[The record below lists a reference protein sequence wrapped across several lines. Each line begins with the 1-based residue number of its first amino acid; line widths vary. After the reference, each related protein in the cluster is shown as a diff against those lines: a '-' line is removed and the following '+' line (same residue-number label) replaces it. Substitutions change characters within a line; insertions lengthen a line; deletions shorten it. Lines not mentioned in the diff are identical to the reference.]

1 MLNNMQIRE
10 VTMPGAVTDSSTP
23 KPPRLLRGSVITLR
37 RKCGKA
43 NCRCAGGE
51 QLHENPALSYSDGGR
66 TRIVALR
73 PGEVAVVRRAL
84 ERYQTRRDQLDAEAD
99 AGVAALRQWQANRR
113 EEKR

>member
-1 MLNNMQIRE
+1 MADAVMTDRE
-10 VTMPGAVTDSSTP
+10 SGVPE
-23 KPPRLLRGSVITLR
+23 LLRGSLVTLR